1 MKQSKKAQKRLAARL
16 EAYNKLDDRVKTS
29 YNKPGS
35 KKEKV

>member
-1 MKQSKKAQKRLAARL
+1 MKQSRKAQKRLAARL
-16 EAYNKLDDRVKTS
+16 EAYNKLDERVKAG